1 MIIREIRPGD
11 AYSFWRMQFELDKET
26 EYMMYEPEERS
37 SNLNF
42 INSLIRDAVEGDDLL
57 LVAEEEEE
65 IIGYI
70 SAARGVLSRI
80 KHSAYIVTGVKKEF
94 QRKGIGNKLVKK
106 MNLWAQNQN
115 IKRLELTVICENE
128 AAKRLFEKNG
138 FVIEGIKKNAMLIG
152 KEYLDEFYMGKL
164 L

>member
-57 LVAEEEEE
+57 LVAEEEGE